1 MGFAKQFTK
10 LTANLF
16 VDTLQLFVDKAKSKE
31 VHVMLHELKNLDKR
45 LEKKYIDAAHAKKEF
60 EHLFHN
66 LENTIGRLIKK
77 GEKFEAQHIYHVF
90 ERYAQAFDDKEL
102 LKKLKKLHP

>member
-10 LTANLF
+10 LTVNLF

-45 LEKKYIDAAHAKKEF
+45 LKKEYIDSTHAKKEF

-66 LENTIGRLIKK
+66 LENTIQRLMKK

-90 ERYAQAFDDKEL
+90 ERYAQAFNDKAL
-102 LKKLKKLHP
+102 LKKLRKLHP